1 LLPKKEKK
9 EDEFDN
15 QSFSMAEKI
24 LKSKNDKDLDQN
36 KIEDSDLFED
46 DEDGKKKE
54 HNITLEEKKNIE
66 FWAK

>member
-1 LLPKKEKK
+1 
-9 EDEFDN
+9 
-15 QSFSMAEKI
+15 MAEKI